1 MNNKSRRTL
10 YLVAGMYVFYLGI
23 KLVNSFIK
31 GADGNPIVSLVAGIL
46 FLAVGGFLIVDYII
60 KSKKAFEEAQNQE
73 EEVIDGEAVEV
84 EDDQKEE

>member
-10 YLVAGMYVFYLGI
+10 HLIAGMYVFYLGI

-46 FLAVGGFLIVDYII
+46 FLAVGGFLIVDYIV
-60 KSKKAFEEAQNQE
+60 KSKKAFEEAQKQE
-73 EEVIDGEAVEV
+73 EDLIDGEATEV

>member
-23 KLVNSFIK
+23 KLINSFIK
-31 GADGNPIVSLVAGIL
+31 GADGNPVVSLIAGIL
-46 FLAVGGFLIVDYII
+46 FLGCGGFLIVDYVI
-60 KSKKAFEEAQNQE
+60 KSKRAFEEAQNQE
-73 EEVIDGEAVEV
+73 EDVIEGEATEI